1 MTLKTK
7 LRLAILGLVLAV
19 VLAYSWLYISLLTSK
34 EFETSMD
41 LGVYVN
47 REVLEKAVQ
56 ALDDAQTAAPGL
68 MSSLDPEATKGI
80 LKRAVAS
87 NPALNSL
94 LESIPSYSYT
104 VVYAAVVDQDG
115 IIIAHSDPEQAGKQA
130 LPRRPFEPLLNS
142 GVLEQLRVAL
152 GPAQVYEISNS
163 FDLKINDKSYPFVTV
178 RVGISSVFLGNTIF
192 LKQQLRQAL
201 GLVGL
206 ALALALVLGWAATSV
221 LLRPLESISVSL
233 DLMTKGQFDAVP
245 APRARP
251 DEFGEVASKLT
262 LLGQQFRDVREN
274 MAQLLHG
281 LEEALMLFTR
291 DGRAILASD
300 KVQEFLNLGPSEILG
315 RQVEDIFASQPALA
329 VMVSQAI
336 RQGLPFLRR
345 EVVME
350 GNRRVAISVQFISGL
365 VPDDGTS
372 EPPAPGQPNA
382 GTAGAALV
390 SLRDAESVRRLES
403 QIEMSNRLAAIGRL
417 TSGVA
422 HEVRNPLNAIVLHL
436 DALKSKL
443 KTPEP
448 AIAEHLEIIAREIY
462 RLDRVVRTFLDF
474 TRPVRLNLQETDL
487 NGLLREVVGLAS
499 AEADTRKVHVVFDP
513 DGIRPMV
520 RVDRDLIKQAIL
532 NVVLN
537 GCQAM
542 PEGGQLS
549 VTERISGGAVEIAV
563 ADQGPGIAADIQDKV
578 FDLYFT
584 TREKGSGIGLP
595 MAFRAFQLH
604 NGTME
609 FHNRQEGG
617 TVFQMRLPLAS
628 STG

>member
-19 VLAYSWLYISLLTSK
+19 VLAYSWLYISLLTNK
-34 EFETSMD
+34 EFEDSND
-41 LGVYVN
+41 LGVYVS
-47 REVLEKAVQ
+47 REISEKAMQ
-56 ALDDAQTAAPGL
+56 ALDDAKAAAPGL
-68 MSSLDPEATKGI
+68 MSSGNPLAVEV
-80 LKRAVAS
+80 LVKRAMAS
-87 NPALNSL
+87 NPGLTSL

-104 VVYAAVVDQDG
+104 VVDAEVVDQDG
-115 IIIAHSDPEQAGKQA
+115 TIIAHSDPEQAGKPAA
-130 LPRRPFEPLLNS
+130 LRRPFEPLLNS

-163 FDLKINDKSYPFVTV
+163 LDLTINEKSYPFVTV

-201 GLVGL
+201 GLVGFAL
-206 ALALALVLGWAATSV
+206 ALALALGWVATSV
-221 LLRPLESISVSL
+221 LLRPLANLSVSL

-245 APRARP
+245 TAPKRP

-300 KVQEFLNLGPSEILG
+300 KVQEFLNLGPSDILG
-315 RQVEDIFASQPALA
+315 RQVEDVFASQPALA

-336 RQGLPFLRR
+336 HQGLPFLRR
-345 EVVME
+345 EVVLD
-350 GNRRVAISVQFISGL
+350 GTRRVAISVQFISGL
-365 VPDDGTS
+365 APDDGTS
-372 EPPAPGQPNA
+372 ESPA

-422 HEVRNPLNAIVLHL
+422 HEVRNPLNAIILHL

-448 AIAEHLEIIAREIY
+448 AIADHLEIIAREIY

-487 NGLLREVVGLAS
+487 NGLVREVVGLAT
-499 AEADTRKVHVVFDP
+499 AEADPRKVHVIFDP
-513 DGIRPMV
+513 DGIRPTV

-532 NVVLN
+532 NIVLN

-542 PEGGQLS
+542 PEGGELS
-549 VTERISGGAVEIAV
+549 VTERITGGAVEIAV
-563 ADQGPGIAADIQDKV
+563 SDQGPGIAADIQDKV

-604 NGTME
+604 NGTVE
-609 FHNRQEGG
+609 FHNRKQGG

-628 STG
+628 PSA

>member
-34 EFETSMD
+34 EFEASMD
-41 LGVYVN
+41 LGVYVS
-47 REVLEKAVQ
+47 REISDKAMQ
-56 ALDDAQTAAPGL
+56 ALDDAKAAAPGL
-68 MSSLDPEATKGI
+68 MSSGDPVAIEVMV
-80 LKRAVAS
+80 KRAMAA
-87 NPALNSL
+87 NPGLNSL
-94 LESIPSYSYT
+94 LDSIPSYSYT
-104 VVYAAVVDQDG
+104 VVYAEVVDQDG
-115 IIIAHSDPEQAGKQA
+115 TIIAHSDAEQAGRKA
-130 LPRRPFEPLLNS
+130 VPRYPFEPLLNS
-142 GVLEQLRVAL
+142 GVFEQLRVAL

-163 FDLKINDKSYPFVTV
+163 LDLTINEKSYPFVTV

-192 LKQQLRQAL
+192 LKPKLHQAL

-206 ALALALVLGWAATSV
+206 ALALALGLGWAAISV
-221 LLRPLESISVSL
+221 LLRPLESLSESL
-233 DLMTKGQFDAVP
+233 DLMTKGQFDAV
-245 APRARP
+245 RASPSRP

-300 KVQEFLNLGPSEILG
+300 KVAEFLNLGPSEILG
-315 RQVEDIFASQPALA
+315 RQVEDVFVSQPQMA

-345 EVVME
+345 EVELE
-350 GNRRVAISVQFISGL
+350 GHRRVALSVQFISGL

-372 EPPAPGQPNA
+372 EPGPGHATA

-390 SLRDAESVRRLES
+390 SLRDAESVRKLES

-436 DALKSKL
+436 EALKSKL
-443 KTPEP
+443 KTQDPG
-448 AIAEHLEIIAREIY
+448 ITEHLEITAREIY

-487 NGLLREVVGLAS
+487 NGLVREVVGLAT
-499 AEADTRKVHVVFDP
+499 AEADTRKVHLVFEP
-513 DGIRPMV
+513 NGIRPLV

-542 PEGGQLS
+542 PEGGELS
-549 VTERISGGAVEIAV
+549 VTEQVSGGAVEISV
-563 ADQGPGIAADIQDKV
+563 ADDGPGISPDIQDKI

-604 NGTME
+604 NGTVE
-609 FHNRQEGG
+609 FHNRKEGG
-617 TVFQMRLPLAS
+617 TVFQLRLPLAS
-628 STG
+628 STT